1 MDYSPTVLD
10 LFCGAGGLALGLFDA
25 GFNVT
30 CAVDNFPAA
39 VATYGANFSHK
50 PLSLDLAQ
58 SFSFPA
64 IDVVAGGPP
73 CQGFSSAG
81 LRQMGDAR
89 NSLVS
94 HFAQIVV
101 SLKPKAFIFENVE
114 GFLTA
119 EGGIRVLEL
128 LEPLVG
134 AGYRIHLRKVNAA
147 NYGVPQHPNR
157 VIAIGALGW
166 DPHFPDPT
174 HTAFGAPGA
183 HLASRILPLS
193 PTVMDALEG
202 LPEAQISPPGE
213 VQGHFYRPLSAL
225 DLERANALLPGQTM
239 RDLPDRLQHQS
250 YQKRAFRRVKD
261 GMPTDRRGGAPTGV
275 RRLRPDEP
283 SKAITGG
290 ALSEFIHPMQNR
302 PLTLREC
309 ARLQTFPDSFI
320 FHGNLADQIQ
330 LVGNAIPPLFAT
342 ALGKSLLRDLMNDNH
357 QVDGGAL
364 LSFVPTLSSGLS
376 PALRRV
382 QEMVVSSFSK
392 KQQVNWETLPLWP

>member
-147 NYGVPQHPNR
+147 NYGVPQHRKR